1 MLANKKVTVML
12 PAYNAAQT
20 LKQTFDEIPHD
31 IVDDVILT
39 DDASKDETVAM
50 ARSLGIPT
58 IRHDRNRG
66 YGSNQKTCYTA
77 ALARG
82 ADIVVMLHPDYQYT
96 PKLVTAMASMI
107 AAEEFDVV
115 LGSRILGRG
124 ALVGGM
130 PIYKYVSN
138 RFLTLLEN
146 LMIGQKLSEYHT
158 GYRAWSRAVLE
169 RLPLRNNSD
178 DFVFDNQMLVQAVY
192 FGFRIGEVSCPTK
205 YFPEASSID
214 FQRSVVYGLGVL
226 RTSVQFRL
234 KRMGLIDPTLFAD
247 ATESRLPM
255 LTELDID
262 RSLVGGEVSR

>member
-1 MLANKKVTVML
+1 MRWTALLTKSARFVDNALKRRLLCGGSMLANKKITVVL

-31 IVDDVILT
+31 IVDDIILT
-39 DDASKDETVAM
+39 DDASQDATVEM
-50 ARSLGIPT
+50 AQSLGIAT

-107 AAEEFDVV
+107 ASEEFHVV

-138 RFLTLLEN
+138 RFLTLFEN

-158 GYRAWSRAVLE
+158 GYRAWSKTVLE

-192 FGFRIGEVSCPTK
+192 FGF
-205 YFPEASSID
+205 ASVRSAARRNTSRKRRRSI
-214 FQRSVVYGLGVL
+214 LGIAWS
-226 RTSVQFRL
+226 TGS
-234 KRMGLIDPTLFAD
+234 A
-247 ATESRLPM
+247 S
-255 LTELDID
+255 
-262 RSLVGGEVSR
+262 